1 LTKDLIRDNFGVIM
15 EFLKKKEKQDTAK
28 TSSHKTLLELAQER
42 VLTAEG
48 WRRRM
53 LKKAKKSK

>member
-1 LTKDLIRDNFGVIM
+1 M

>member
-1 LTKDLIRDNFGVIM
+1 MIF
-15 EFLKKKEKQDTAK
+15 FKKKTPEPEPKPKK
-28 TSSHKTLLELAQER
+28 TMHEIVYER

-53 LKKAKKSK
+53 LKKTRKAK